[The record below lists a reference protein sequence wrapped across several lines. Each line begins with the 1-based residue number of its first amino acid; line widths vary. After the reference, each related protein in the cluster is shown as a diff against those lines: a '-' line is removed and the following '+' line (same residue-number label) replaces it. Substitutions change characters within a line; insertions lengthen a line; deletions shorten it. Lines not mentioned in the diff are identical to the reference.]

1 MLLGEGIPAVFG
13 EVDGKYY
20 MDSIWAD
27 VSGSE
32 SDIISE
38 PLYMTLNLAR
48 AAAYAREGL
57 VLSKAEG
64 GKWALDNL
72 PREFRPVV
80 EGALCEYGGKKRMGA
95 DAAALTEYA
104 RYMLGAIRDAAG
116 MD

>member
-1 MLLGEGIPAVFG
+1 
-13 EVDGKYY
+13 

-32 SDIISE
+32 CDIISE
-38 PLYMTLNLAR
+38 PVYIVLNLAR
-48 AAAYAREGL
+48 VLAYTREGL

-72 PREFRPVV
+72 PDEFKPTV
-80 EGALCEYGGKKRMGA
+80 ESALCEYGGKKRMGA